1 MRKKRV
7 INWMVILSILL
18 TGCKQKKDTLQTL
31 LPPLVKAEHIMYEY
45 PDSALHILQEMQ
57 MPASSDKLQNATWAL
72 LLTQAKYKNYIE
84 EVTDS
89 TLINIAYDYFM
100 KKGNAQRKAMVL
112 YYKGILYGKANNM
125 NEAQASYLKA
135 IEEVEKTKDYQLAHL
150 IYSNIGN
157 IYLYNSLHE
166 YALQMFE
173 QTLHYAKLSKNKDY
187 ICSAYYYLGKVH
199 SVLFNFDN
207 SIKYYKEA
215 IQTADTLHNYNVL
228 INGMNE
234 LAGIY
239 TETKDYQSALSYA
252 KKALKL
258 KKTIKFP
265 KEKELEQ
272 NFLVIGNI
280 YRQIN
285 KTDSAYYYLNKA
297 LSTTR
302 IETVCAA
309 YEFLYQLS
317 KEKKDYEKMGQY
329 CDSMVIYQNSV
340 WKLHKKKEFM
350 DMQEKYNQ
358 QKLLNEKNQLKIENI
373 TLPVTVTCACS
384 CTANPIKKYKQ
395 KSIFALIFYIFKV
408 SKTHYITKL

>member
-157 IYLYNSLHE
+157 IYLYPLAE
-166 YALQMFE
+166 
-173 QTLHYAKLSKNKDY
+173 
-187 ICSAYYYLGKVH
+187 
-199 SVLFNFDN
+199 
-207 SIKYYKEA
+207 
-215 IQTADTLHNYNVL
+215 L
-228 INGMNE
+228 I
-234 LAGIY
+234 
-239 TETKDYQSALSYA
+239 
-252 KKALKL
+252 
-258 KKTIKFP
+258 
-265 KEKELEQ
+265 
-272 NFLVIGNI
+272 
-280 YRQIN
+280 
-285 KTDSAYYYLNKA
+285 
-297 LSTTR
+297 
-302 IETVCAA
+302 
-309 YEFLYQLS
+309 
-317 KEKKDYEKMGQY
+317 
-329 CDSMVIYQNSV
+329 
-340 WKLHKKKEFM
+340 
-350 DMQEKYNQ
+350 
-358 QKLLNEKNQLKIENI
+358 
-373 TLPVTVTCACS
+373 
-384 CTANPIKKYKQ
+384 
-395 KSIFALIFYIFKV
+395 
-408 SKTHYITKL
+408 